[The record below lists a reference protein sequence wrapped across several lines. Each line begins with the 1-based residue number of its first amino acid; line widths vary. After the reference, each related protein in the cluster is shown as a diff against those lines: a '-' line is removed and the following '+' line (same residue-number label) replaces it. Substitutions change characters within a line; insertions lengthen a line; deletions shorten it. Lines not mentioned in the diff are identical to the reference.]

1 MKYTKITTW
10 FLAIAMFMF
19 GILKFVNPF
28 KGWYTVQIANSGLGQ
43 ISFSMGIMGEI
54 AVGVTLFFCLIN
66 GKRISKKLYT
76 FLTTISFLTIIIMM
90 LTGVFVHLHP
100 NVPADVLPL
109 KIKPPII
116 PVFFLVIALSNI
128 YLSIK
133 RIKEKTEER
142 PNS

>member
-28 KGWYTVQIANSGLGQ
+28 KGWYTVQIVNSGLAQ
-43 ISFSMGIMGEI
+43 ISYSMGIMGEI

-66 GKRISKKLYT
+66 GQRISKKLYI
-76 FLTTISFLTIIIMM
+76 FLTTLSLLTIIIMM

-100 NVPADVLPL
+100 NVPADV
-109 KIKPPII
+109 
-116 PVFFLVIALSNI
+116 
-128 YLSIK
+128 
-133 RIKEKTEER
+133 
-142 PNS
+142 